1 MENILRTA
9 FMEKE
14 RAEVFLSNLE
24 KLRNDAAVNDV
35 SYNALKMEYS
45 SNLQH
50 ALAKIDLIRQ
60 DLNKK
65 INTKSTELS
74 VYKQELANMETR
86 FKVGQLS
93 AAAYL
98 KLSKNPEKKA
108 AAIEEQI
115 AHFTSL
121 LNAQRS
127 NDVAVPETTGL
138 KALVSVVSILRSKT
152 AGGQSS
158 MPSYISAPPAQ
169 VPVKEEPVYDT
180 TTITN
185 LQILPD
191 RVRPG
196 STVGVVA
203 TLVNPGPDP
212 VTHKA
217 EFKVN
222 HQLEAVNDVALNP
235 GQSQEVTFMIVAGD
249 PGDYYV
255 SVDNAN
261 GIFRVMT
268 GI

>member
-1 MENILRTA
+1 MEEMLRTA
-9 FMEKE
+9 LRNKEK
-14 RAEVFLSNLE
+14 AEVFLSNLE
-24 KLRNDAAVNDV
+24 KLRGDGAVNDV
-35 SYNALKMEYS
+35 SYNALKMEYA

-50 ALAKIDLIRQ
+50 ELSKIELIRQ

-65 INTKSTELS
+65 INMKSTELS
-74 VYKQELANMETR
+74 VYKQELANLDAR

-98 KLSKNPEKKA
+98 KLSKNPDKKA
-108 AAIEEQI
+108 VEVEEQI
-115 AHFTSL
+115 THFTSL

-127 NDVAVPETTGL
+127 NDVTVPEATGL
-138 KALVSVVSILRSKT
+138 KALVSFVSSFSGKP
-152 AGGQSS
+152 AGAQLGI
-158 MPSYISAPPAQ
+158 PSRISAPSPQ
-169 VPVKEEPVYDT
+169 MPVKEELVRDAT
-180 TTITN
+180 AVTN

-222 HQLEAVNDVALNP
+222 QRLEAINDVALNP
-235 GQSQEVTFMIVAGD
+235 GQSQEITFMVVAGA

-268 GI
+268 GA

>member
-1 MENILRTA
+1 MEDMLRTA
-9 FMEKE
+9 LIHKEK
-14 RAEVFLSNLE
+14 AEVFLSNLE
-24 KLRNDAAVNDV
+24 KLRNDRAVNDI
-35 SYNALKMEYS
+35 SYNALKMEYA

-50 ALAKIDLIRQ
+50 ALSKIDLIRQ
-60 DLNKK
+60 DLNKR
-65 INTKSTELS
+65 INMKSTELS
-74 VYKQELANMETR
+74 VYKQELANLETR

-108 AAIEEQI
+108 AIAEEQLS
-115 AHFTSL
+115 HFTSL

-127 NDVAVPETTGL
+127 NDVSVPEATGL
-138 KALVSVVSILRSKT
+138 KALVALIPNFRNKPAGSQLSVPSHIQSIASQT
-152 AGGQSS
+152 
-158 MPSYISAPPAQ
+158 
-169 VPVKEEPVYDT
+169 PVKEPFHDT
-180 TTITN
+180 TTVTN

-196 STVGVVA
+196 STVGIVA

-222 HQLEAVNDVALNP
+222 QQLEAVNDIALNP
-235 GQSQEVTFMIVAGD
+235 GQSEEVTFMVVAGA

-255 SVDNAN
+255 SVDSAN

-268 GI
+268 GV